1 MQNKKIK
8 LNQIKI
14 DVWVIGRFEISV
26 ASNEWKRHF
35 NLTMKTSKIQQIR
48 EMWTSSIEFVFNSF
62 LYFSLNSLAVAWV
75 TAKFL

>member
-48 EMWTSSIEFVFNSF
+48 EMWTSTIKFVFNSF